1 MIEHKKIINRTAL
14 LDIACPFI
22 IAFLMLIG
30 GQFLGVVLLAPHI
43 YLSVDRII
51 KKQIYMESTTN
62 YKRIKEEEIRSIVK
76 VINMFVEWVYTLIK
90 FILILVRD

>member
-1 MIEHKKIINRTAL
+1 M
-14 LDIACPFI
+14 
-22 IAFLMLIG
+22 
-30 GQFLGVVLLAPHI
+30 
-43 YLSVDRII
+43 SVDRII

-62 YKRIKEEEIRSIVK
+62 YKRIKEEEVKSIVK